1 MRIIDKIFEKSSG
14 TCGQG
19 DKRLPAG
26 IFFRWSSLY
35 DLLLN
40 LLEWKLDI
48 DLNNHFKTF
57 SLNSIIF
64 IMYNNNWFELILQ
77 VILKFFIPVK
87 VDSLISLQMFTK
99 ILKFLT

>member
-1 MRIIDKIFEKSSG
+1 MLEIDFSNSRLVLPSG
-14 TCGQG
+14 FV
-19 DKRLPAG
+19 AG
-26 IFFRWSSLY
+26 IFY

-64 IMYNNNWFELILQ
+64 IMYNNN
-77 VILKFFIPVK
+77 
-87 VDSLISLQMFTK
+87 
-99 ILKFLT
+99 

>member
-1 MRIIDKIFEKSSG
+1 MLEIDFSNSRLVLPSG
-14 TCGQG
+14 FV
-19 DKRLPAG
+19 AG
-26 IFFRWSSLY
+26 IFY

-77 VILKFFIPVK
+77 VILKFYIPVK
-87 VDSLISLQMFTK
+87 VDSLIFLQMFTK

>member
-1 MRIIDKIFEKSSG
+1 MLEIDFSNSRLVLPSG
-14 TCGQG
+14 FV
-19 DKRLPAG
+19 AG
-26 IFFRWSSLY
+26 IFY

-64 IMYNNNWFELILQ
+64 IMYNNNWFDLILQ
-77 VILKFFIPVK
+77 VILKFYIPVK
-87 VDSLISLQMFTK
+87 VDSLIFLQMFTK